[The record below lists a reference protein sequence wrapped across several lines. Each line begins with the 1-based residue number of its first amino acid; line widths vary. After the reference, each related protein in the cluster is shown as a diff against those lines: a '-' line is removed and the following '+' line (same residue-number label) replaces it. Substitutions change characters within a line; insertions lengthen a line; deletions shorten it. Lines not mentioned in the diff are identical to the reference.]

1 VHRNLCILQWAEVK
15 RYELIWSVV
24 RKVLPGR
31 VATYGQ
37 IAELAGLE
45 GHARQVGY
53 ALHNLPDGSNVPW
66 HRVINAK
73 GEISPRSAGDSH
85 ELQRMLLEAE
95 GVEIDLRGR
104 IDLGV
109 FRWSRRMAKSRLKVS
124 GKGSI

>member
-1 VHRNLCILQWAEVK
+1 MK
-15 RYELIWSVV
+15 RYELIWSFV
-24 RKVLPGR
+24 RKVPPGR

-53 ALHNLPDGSNVPW
+53 ALHNLPAGSDVPW

-95 GVEIDLRGR
+95 GVEIDLLGR
-104 IDLGV
+104 IDLKAY
-109 FRWSRRMAKSRLKVS
+109 RWRATSRPAKRRP
-124 GKGSI
+124 